1 MSDLIGD
8 LRFALRSFRRSPL
21 HALATVLILGVGI
34 GAVTLMFSVLNAS
47 VLRPLPFPHPD
58 RLVWLW
64 KASDQVRQNSVSYD
78 DFEDY
83 RASLDAMEDVAA
95 YQLFYPRLL
104 LSGTEEAT
112 RVLGNQVTPNLF
124 SVLGVAPTLGRGF
137 RWEEAVDGGP
147 DVTILS
153 HAFWRGRFGADPSIV
168 GRTISLNG
176 RPTEVVGVM
185 PEGFEFPASGVQLW
199 LPSRK
204 GESATQGRGNNNFF
218 VIGRLKDGVSLAA
231 AQAQVEAVAAR
242 IQAANPDYAAWYHWL
257 QPLHTVLFGN
267 TRTVLL
273 LLLGIV
279 ALVPLVA
286 CANVASLAL
295 ARATARTNELA
306 TRRALGA
313 GRSRIVRQL
322 VVENVLL
329 ALLGGALGLLIAQV
343 GGRLLRSV
351 GPASIPRLSEIGV
364 DPTVLSFAL
373 LVSLLTVP
381 LFGVVPALRGAGFD
395 LAGALRFG
403 AGRGGPARRGW
414 SRSALVVTQ
423 VALSMTLL
431 VTSGML
437 YRSLSSIDR
446 VDPGFE
452 VGSLLTAGVELP
464 AHKYASPEE
473 LDLAWDLTLRRLRGI
488 PGVQGVAAAD
498 WLPVTPGGGP
508 WNGLS
513 RPGRGEGTD
522 QDQIPGRRKF
532 VSRDY
537 FRVLGIPILAGR
549 SFQED
554 DGIGS
559 EPVMILSETLASSL
573 FPGEDPLGQP
583 VILWDQPFRVV
594 GVSAKV
600 DEAGLGDE
608 GRPAFFVSADQ
619 YPRGGPDAGGDP
631 HRRGGSPGGGGR
643 RACRA
648 ARRGPGHRRLR
659 GTDHGRAHR
668 RHAGAASVPDGPRE
682 RLRAGGP
689 RARRSGLVRSPGL
702 SGHAAPPRDR
712 HPHGGGGRPR
722 GRARAHH
729 ARGDEDGRSRG
740 GPGAGGGCRRIA
752 ADTRAPLRRLT
763 GRPTLAG
770 RLDAGASRGGLGGR
784 IPPGGAGREGES
796 RWRRCGPTR
805 RRRPSRGAALPARS
819 VRSKQRGE
827 PAGHSRGIGVVRQE
841 HMVSGPPS
849 MGRSP
854 MARRLGGADAL
865 FT

>member
-1 MSDLIGD
+1 MSDLVGD
-8 LRFALRSFRRSPL
+8 LRFALRSFKRSPL

-47 VLRPLPFPHPD
+47 VLRPLPFPHPE

-104 LSGTEEAT
+104 LSGTEEGT

-124 SVLGVAPTLGRGF
+124 SVLGVTPVLGRGF
-137 RWEEAVDGGP
+137 RWDEAVDGGP
-147 DVTILS
+147 DVAILS
-153 HAFWRGRFGADPSIV
+153 YAFWQGRFGGDPSIV
-168 GRTISLNG
+168 GKTLVLDG

-185 PEGFEFPASGVQLW
+185 PRGFAYPARDAQLW
-199 LPSRK
+199 LPVRK
-204 GESATQGRGNNNFF
+204 GSGATQGRGNNNFF

-242 IQAANPDYAAWYHWL
+242 IQAANPDYATWYHWL

-313 GRSRIVRQL
+313 GRGRVVRQL
-322 VVENVLL
+322 VVENVVL
-329 ALLGGALGLLIAQV
+329 ALVGGALGLLIAGI

-351 GPASIPRLSEIGV
+351 GPSSIPRLSDIGV

-381 LFGVVPALRGAGFD
+381 LFGVVPAVRGAGFD

-403 AGRGGPARRGW
+403 AGRGGPGRTGW

-423 VALSMTLL
+423 VALSMALL

-437 YRSLSSIDR
+437 YRSLSSINR

-452 VGSLLTAGVELP
+452 VGSLLTAGLELP
-464 AHKYASPEE
+464 AYKYASPEE
-473 LDLAWDLTLRRLRGI
+473 MGLAWDLTLRRIEAI

-498 WLPVTPGGGP
+498 WLPVTPGSGP

-513 RPGRGEGTD
+513 RPGREEGAD
-522 QDQIPGRRKF
+522 QDQVPGRRKF

-554 DGIGS
+554 DGPGS
-559 EPVMILSETLASSL
+559 EPVMILGETLATTL

-583 VILWDQPFRVV
+583 VTLWDRPFRVV
-594 GVSAKV
+594 GVAARV

-608 GRPAFFVSADQ
+608 GRPPFFISADQ
-619 YPRGGPDAGGDP
+619 FPQDGLRVAIRTAGEDPLTVAATVRSALQEEDPDIALSEVQTMDARIGATLAQPRFRTGLVSAFALVGLVL
-631 HRRGGSPGGGGR
+631 
-643 RACRA
+643 A
-648 ARRGPGHRRLR
+648 AVGLYGVLAYLV
-659 GTDHGRAHR
+659 TLR
-668 RHAGAASVPDGPRE
+668 RHEIGIRMAVGADRGAVLALIMLEGMRMVGVGVVLGLLAGVGVSVVIRGLLFGVSPADPLSLAGSALVLLAAASAAAFLPAVRAVRVNPLE
-682 RLRAGGP
+682 ALRA
-689 RARRSGLVRSPGL
+689 
-702 SGHAAPPRDR
+702 
-712 HPHGGGGRPR
+712 
-722 GRARAHH
+722 
-729 ARGDEDGRSRG
+729 E
-740 GPGAGGGCRRIA
+740 
-752 ADTRAPLRRLT
+752 
-763 GRPTLAG
+763 
-770 RLDAGASRGGLGGR
+770 
-784 IPPGGAGREGES
+784 
-796 RWRRCGPTR
+796 
-805 RRRPSRGAALPARS
+805 
-819 VRSKQRGE
+819 
-827 PAGHSRGIGVVRQE
+827 
-841 HMVSGPPS
+841 
-849 MGRSP
+849 
-854 MARRLGGADAL
+854 
-865 FT
+865 

>member
-1 MSDLIGD
+1 MSDLVGD

-21 HALATVLILGVGI
+21 HALATVFILGVGI

-78 DFEDY
+78 DFRDY
-83 RASLDAMEDVAA
+83 RASLDAMDDVAA

-104 LSGTEEAT
+104 LSGTEEGT

-124 SVLGVAPTLGRGF
+124 SVLGVAPSLGRGF

-153 HAFWRGRFGADPSIV
+153 HPFWQGRFGADPSIV

-185 PEGFEFPASGVQLW
+185 PEGFAFPASGVQLW
-199 LPSRK
+199 LPTRE
-204 GESATQGRGNNNFF
+204 GERATQGRGNNNFF
-218 VIGRLKDGVSLAA
+218 VVGRLKDGVSLAA
-231 AQAQVEAVAAR
+231 AQAQVDAVAAR

-313 GRSRIVRQL
+313 GRGRVVRQL

-329 ALLGGALGLLIAQV
+329 AFIGGALGLLVAQV

-351 GPASIPRLSEIGV
+351 GPASIPRLNEIGV

-381 LFGVVPALRGAGFD
+381 LFGVLPAVRGAGFD

-403 AGRGGPARRGW
+403 AGRGGTARKGW

-437 YRSLSSIDR
+437 YRSLSSINR

-452 VGSLLTAGVELP
+452 VGSLLTAGLELP
-464 AHKYASPEE
+464 AHKFASPEE
-473 LDLAWDLTLRRLRGI
+473 LGLAWDLTIRRIAAI

-549 SFQED
+549 PFQED
-554 DGIGS
+554 DGPGS
-559 EPVMILSETLASSL
+559 EPVIILSQTLATAL

-583 VILWDQPFRVV
+583 VTLWDRPFRVV

-600 DEAGLGDE
+600 DEAGLGNE
-608 GRPAFFVSADQ
+608 GRPAFFVSTDQ
-619 YPRGGPDAGGDP
+619 FPQEGLRVAIRTAGEDP
-631 HRRGGSPGGGGR
+631 
-643 RACRA
+643 
-648 ARRGPGHRRLR
+648 
-659 GTDHGRAHR
+659 
-668 RHAGAASVPDGPRE
+668 
-682 RLRAGGP
+682 
-689 RARRSGLVRSPGL
+689 
-702 SGHAAPPRDR
+702 
-712 HPHGGGGRPR
+712 
-722 GRARAHH
+722 
-729 ARGDEDGRSRG
+729 
-740 GPGAGGGCRRIA
+740 
-752 ADTRAPLRRLT
+752 
-763 GRPTLAG
+763 LAV
-770 RLDAGASRGGLGGR
+770 A
-784 IPPGGAGREGES
+784 
-796 RWRRCGPTR
+796 T
-805 RRRPSRGAALPARS
+805 S
-819 VRSKQRGE
+819 VRSALHEEDPDIAVAEVQTMDARIGSTLAQPRFRTGLVSVFALVGLALAAVGLYGVLAYLVTLRRHE
-827 PAGHSRGIGVVRQE
+827 IGIRMAVGADRGVVLRLIMLE
-841 HMVSGPPS
+841 GMRMVGAGVILGLIAGAGVSVLIRGLLF
-849 MGRSP
+849 GVSP
-854 MARRLGGADAL
+854 ADPVSLAGSTLVLLAVASAAAFLPAVRAVRVNLLEAL
-865 FT
+865 RAD